1 LVTVAAGPASN
12 LSIIRCLRGSF
23 DARAIVLFCTS
34 IGAGLLVSS
43 AVGSGAVRRSV
54 LTTTSATGFGL

>member
-1 LVTVAAGPASN
+1 
-12 LSIIRCLRGSF
+12 
-23 DARAIVLFCTS
+23 VLFCTS
-34 IGAGLLVSS
+34 IGAGLLVSI